1 MLFIIQIV
9 FGTSRLIALKTNRY
23 HPAED
28 NWQDF
33 HRYTACELPS
43 QIRPWLLDSGSL
55 TRRLIKS
62 SHGNFSVEILK
73 QQWQRPRLSEAQLL
87 DMAPREMAIIREV
100 ALLCHGQPWVFARSV
115 IPASSLQGHLRRL
128 RKFDNSSL
136 GAMLFSDP
144 SMHRA
149 PFQLAKLN
157 GFNHQ
162 LPQNM
167 QQDAELWGRRSRFEL
182 GGKPIMVSE
191 IFLQA
196 FKP

>member
-1 MLFIIQIV
+1 LTVLQ
-9 FGTSRLIALKTNRY
+9 TNRY
-23 HPAED
+23 HPAEA

-33 HRYTACELPS
+33 HRYTARELPS

-55 TRRLIKS
+55 TQRLIKS
-62 SHGNFSVEILK
+62 SSDHFAVQVLK
-73 QQWQRPRLSEAQLL
+73 QEWQRPRLSEVQLL
-87 DMAPREMAIIREV
+87 NMQPREMAIIREV

-115 IPASSLQGHLRRL
+115 IPATSLHGHLRRL
-128 RKFDNSSL
+128 RKLNNSSL
-136 GAMLFSDP
+136 GALLFSAP

-162 LPQNM
+162 LPQSL
-167 QQDAELWGRRSRFEL
+167 QQNADLWGRRSRFEL
-182 GGKPIMVSE
+182 SGKAIMVSE
-191 IFLQA
+191 LFLQA